1 MLLLTPSIRDLLV
14 RRILGIVFF
23 IKEYGH
29 FWIFNFETW
38 GILHIHSHFYLHG
51 LGEYPSGQGLQS
63 PGVSP
68 HPSLTGTSAFSLL
81 EDYSF
86 IETTRRIVFL
96 FFFFLLLFQMHW
108 WTVHVARAL
117 ESQDPWK
124 MGNSL
129 EKPNALAMPLPRGIC
144 QVTNTEGK
152 SGKPRSWADN
162 EWLLAGKRVRLG
174 GAWWRRVETQSHQ
187 VKRNFRRDPEGRI
200 HRGDSCV
207 ERAALRSWVLSQQ
220 QAELGKS

>member
-29 FWIFNFETW
+29 FWIFNFGTW

-63 PGVSP
+63 PGISP

-86 IETTRRIVFL
+86 IKTTRRIVFL
-96 FFFFLLLFQMHW
+96 FFFFFFFYSKCIDELSMW
-108 WTVHVARAL
+108 PG
-117 ESQDPWK
+117 PWK
-124 MGNSL
+124 ATIL
-129 EKPNALAMPLPRGIC
+129 EKWE
-144 QVTNTEGK
+144 THWK
-152 SGKPRSWADN
+152 SPMRWQCLSPEAFAKSQTQ
-162 EWLLAGKRVRLG
+162 RVRVENREAEQIMNDSWQERESGLEVLG
-174 GAWWRRVETQSHQ
+174 GEGLKLRVTKLSGTSDEILKGECTEETH
-187 VKRNFRRDPEGRI
+187 V
-200 HRGDSCV
+200 
-207 ERAALRSWVLSQQ
+207 
-220 QAELGKS
+220 